1 MELETSLPPPTVRL
15 QQRCRN
21 FALRTMTLPERHLIR
36 LRSSTTFPLEYNT
49 GIGVELNMPDW
60 GTENRT
66 HSQLWRIH
74 HSIADIAPTATHL
87 EIINHHAYPPWHQP
101 LDPRRIT
108 THISCQKKETEAET
122 HTSLVNSLCNDP
134 KHLLIYTDGLQTKNG
149 SNGTGLVAIHA
160 NHHHLEARW
169 NLGRHVEVYDSELLQ
184 ATTYAKEWTRDP
196 NNKSTNTI

>member
-1 MELETSLPPPTVRL
+1 M
-15 QQRCRN
+15 
-21 FALRTMTLPERHLIR
+21 
-36 LRSSTTFPLEYNT
+36 
-49 GIGVELNMPDW
+49 ELNMPDW

-74 HSIADIAPTATHL
+74 HTIADIAPTATHL

-101 LDPRRIT
+101 LDPRRIA

-134 KHLLIYTDGLQTKNG
+134 KHLLIYTDGSKTKNG

-160 NHHHLEARW
+160 NHRHFEARW
-169 NLGRHVEVYDSELLQ
+169 NLGKHVEVYDSELFGILQ
-184 ATTYAKEWTRDP
+184 ATTYARKWTRDP
-196 NNKSTNTI
+196 NKKNTNTIWIFVENQAAIRKCTTPRPTAGQHLHPDHQQPQPHPPKSRRHPGQH